1 MADQDI
7 HPWMRPVLKDCSPDA
22 QVIFLFMAKKRKLMS
37 NDDMD
42 YFDMQYWDYQD
53 KKRKQAE
60 KERKAERRDNIKYWM
75 EVVTFIIMILTIL
88 YSYLETI
95 LGRVWRWLLSLWTE
109 WWLWHIKDWCSC
121 HVCFVLYLRC
131 RFARLLYQR
140 AMRSFLD
147 KCFFPYLI
155 ILYKTPANIRIFSEK
170 HGISVENRRI
180 WVEFSGKIEEFI
192 LRSTTKQPVFSV
204 VFGRFF
210 GRFRS
215 FLEKNREN

>member
-1 MADQDI
+1 
-7 HPWMRPVLKDCSPDA
+7 MRLGLIIPHKTKVAIALWCRNTKKSEAPCASRIGGFFLFRI
-22 QVIFLFMAKKRKLMS
+22 IFL
-37 NDDMD
+37 
-42 YFDMQYWDYQD
+42 
-53 KKRKQAE
+53 
-60 KERKAERRDNIKYWM
+60 
-75 EVVTFIIMILTIL
+75 MILTIL

-204 VFGRFF
+204 VFGRFC

>member
-1 MADQDI
+1 
-7 HPWMRPVLKDCSPDA
+7 MRPVLKDCSPDA

-109 WWLWHIKDWCSC
+109 
-121 HVCFVLYLRC
+121 
-131 RFARLLYQR
+131 
-140 AMRSFLD
+140 
-147 KCFFPYLI
+147 
-155 ILYKTPANIRIFSEK
+155 
-170 HGISVENRRI
+170 
-180 WVEFSGKIEEFI
+180 
-192 LRSTTKQPVFSV
+192 
-204 VFGRFF
+204 
-210 GRFRS
+210 
-215 FLEKNREN
+215 

>member
-1 MADQDI
+1 
-7 HPWMRPVLKDCSPDA
+7 
-22 QVIFLFMAKKRKLMS
+22 MS

-109 WWLWHIKDWCSC
+109 
-121 HVCFVLYLRC
+121 
-131 RFARLLYQR
+131 
-140 AMRSFLD
+140 
-147 KCFFPYLI
+147 
-155 ILYKTPANIRIFSEK
+155 
-170 HGISVENRRI
+170 
-180 WVEFSGKIEEFI
+180 
-192 LRSTTKQPVFSV
+192 
-204 VFGRFF
+204 
-210 GRFRS
+210 
-215 FLEKNREN
+215 